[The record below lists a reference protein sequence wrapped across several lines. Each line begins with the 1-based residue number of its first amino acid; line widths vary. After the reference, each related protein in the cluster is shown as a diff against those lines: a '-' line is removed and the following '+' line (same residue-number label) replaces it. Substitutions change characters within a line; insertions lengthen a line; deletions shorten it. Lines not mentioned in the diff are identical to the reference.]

1 METLTLSG
9 VLFANMIKGGA
20 ANLSNNKEIVNE
32 LNVFP
37 IPDGDTGDNMSMTI
51 DSGFAAVSD
60 VDESSTLD
68 KISSDAA
75 KGMLLG
81 ARGNSGVIL
90 SRIFAGIARGFLG
103 AESADV
109 RRLGSAFMSGVEEA
123 YGAVSVPVEGT
134 ILTVYKDAVEFANSR
149 ITDGTTLESYFD
161 DFTDELRRSLDR
173 TPSLLAVLK
182 EAGVVDSGG
191 AGFVYIAEGMKNV
204 LSGEA
209 DEILREE
216 KSEPAVASPKLDLS
230 SFNADS
236 ELKYG
241 YCTEFLLQLLNSK
254 IDAASFNVDE
264 LTSYLNSVGDSV
276 VCFID
281 GTIVKVHVHTLKPG
295 DILNHCQQYGEY
307 LTLKI
312 ENMTLQHN
320 ETIIRNRFEVAP
332 HKPHKKYAIV
342 SVGAGEGIKNT
353 FISLGVDAVVD
364 GNQSMNPSTEDFIRA
379 FETID
384 AETIFVFPNNGN
396 IVMTANQAAELY
408 EKADVR
414 VIPSKTIGEGYSAI
428 SMMDLTCD
436 DPARIVEDAVET
448 IEGVV
453 TGLVSRAVRD
463 TDKDGVS
470 VRKGD
475 YIGFVGDTIYT
486 DDSDRIGTA
495 LTLAEKLD
503 AGSYDVALLI
513 CGADVDSDESEALY
527 KELSAKYRRTE
538 FIMIDGGQPVYDYIL
553 ILE

>member
-9 VLFANMIKGGA
+9 VLFAKMIKAGA
-20 ANLSNNKEIVNE
+20 DNLSNNKEIVNE

-60 VDESSTLD
+60 VDEAATLD
-68 KISSDAA
+68 QISSNAA

-90 SRIFAGIARGFLG
+90 SRIFAGIARGFLE

-109 RRLGSAFMSGVEEA
+109 KRLGAAFMAGVEEA

-134 ILTVYKDAVEFANSR
+134 ILTVYKDAVEFANSK
-149 ITDGTTLESYFD
+149 ITEHTTLEQYFD
-161 DFTDELRRSLDR
+161 DFTEELRRSLDR

-191 AGFVYIAEGMKNV
+191 AGFVYIAEGMKNALNGDV
-204 LSGEA
+204 ETA
-209 DEILREE
+209 VREE
-216 KSEPAVASPKLDLS
+216 NVASPAAKVDLS

-254 IDAASFNVDE
+254 IDTASFDVNE
-264 LTSYLNSVGDSV
+264 LTEYLNSVGESV
-276 VCFID
+276 VCFVD

-320 ETIIRNRFEVAP
+320 ETIIRNRFEASAP
-332 HKPHKKYAIV
+332 KPHKKYAIV

-353 FISLGVDAVVD
+353 FLSLGADAVVD
-364 GNQSMNPSTEDFIRA
+364 GNQSMNPSTEDFIKA
-379 FETID
+379 FESID
-384 AETIFVFPNNGN
+384 AETIFVFPNNSN
-396 IVMTANQAAELY
+396 IIMTANQAASLY
-408 EKADVR
+408 SGADIK

-436 DPARIVEDAVET
+436 DPDQIVEDAKET
-448 IEGVV
+448 IAGVV
-453 TGLVSRAVRD
+453 TGIVSRAVRD
-463 TDKDGVS
+463 TEKDGVA

-486 DDSDRIGTA
+486 DDSDRIGTT

-503 AGSYDVALLI
+503 AGSYDVVLLI
-513 CGADVDSDESEALY
+513 CGIDVDPDESGFLY
-527 KELSAKYRRTE
+527 KELSSKYKRTE